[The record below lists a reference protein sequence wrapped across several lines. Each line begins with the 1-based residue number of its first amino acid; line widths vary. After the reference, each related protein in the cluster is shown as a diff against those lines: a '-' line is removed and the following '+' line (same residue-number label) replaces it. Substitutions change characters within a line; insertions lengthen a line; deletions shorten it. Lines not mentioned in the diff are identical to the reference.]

1 MLSQLQVLNR
11 VIETKDFSI
20 ISKNNLNVE
29 YFFDYKAVFD
39 FIKNHVSAYGFVPD
53 KETVVNSF
61 PEFDLIEVREPNEY
75 LISALLED
83 YKTCKLGEM
92 FNYVKTAVERGDDAT
107 KTMSTIADAIQKL
120 NTQSAS
126 LKCTDITTDFSRYDR
141 YLDRIE
147 HKDDYYIS
155 TGLIEL
161 DKIIGGI
168 DARDEN
174 MIIAAR
180 TGIGKSWCIMIMAA
194 AAARQNK
201 TVGIY
206 SGEMSVDKVA
216 TRIDTILG
224 NAKRASFSNSDIMK
238 GNDFAQVNYKN
249 YLEQLKEWR
258 QSGTLGSIK
267 ILTPNDI
274 NGPATV
280 DALRAFIEREH
291 LDILFIDQYSLL
303 EDTSNAKIEHERV
316 ANISK
321 AVKNLQVMKKIPII
335 SVSQNNR
342 SGEKDKDGKIIQD
355 TTQIA
360 LSDRIGQDA
369 TTIIML
375 SRKKN
380 EDTKQDFLQLNIIK
394 ARDGGDGNELT
405 YIADFNNGRFTY
417 VQDADSEK
425 EADELLDHY
434 SVNSEG
440 AAFE

>member
-1 MLSQLQVLNR
+1 
-11 VIETKDFSI
+11 
-20 ISKNNLNVE
+20 
-29 YFFDYKAVFD
+29 
-39 FIKNHVSAYGFVPD
+39 
-53 KETVVNSF
+53 
-61 PEFDLIEVREPNEY
+61 
-75 LISALLED
+75 
-83 YKTCKLGEM
+83 
-92 FNYVKTAVERGDDAT
+92 
-107 KTMSTIADAIQKL
+107 
-120 NTQSAS
+120 
-126 LKCTDITTDFSRYDR
+126 
-141 YLDRIE
+141 
-147 HKDDYYIS
+147 
-155 TGLIEL
+155 
-161 DKIIGGI
+161 
-168 DARDEN
+168 
-174 MIIAAR
+174 
-180 TGIGKSWCIMIMAA
+180 MIMAA

-238 GNDFAQVNYKN
+238 GNDFAQVNYKK

-303 EDTSNAKIEHERV
+303 EDTSNAKVEHERV

-417 VQDADSEK
+417 VQEADSDE
-425 EADELLDHY
+425 EVDELLDRY
-434 SVNSEG
+434 NINNEG
-440 AAFE
+440 NAFE